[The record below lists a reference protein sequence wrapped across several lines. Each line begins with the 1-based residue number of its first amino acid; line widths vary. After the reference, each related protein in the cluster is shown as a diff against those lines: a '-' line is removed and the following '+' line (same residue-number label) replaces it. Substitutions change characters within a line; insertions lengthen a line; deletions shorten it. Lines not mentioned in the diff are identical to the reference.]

1 MTITLKHYGVTYSIE
16 TKTDDLNSTEIL
28 ETFTNLMKCIGFH
41 QSTIDDAIMELNE
54 QIDL

>member
-16 TKTDDLNSTEIL
+16 TTGDDLDATEMI

-41 QSTIDDAIMELNE
+41 QSSIDDAIMGLNE